1 MQMRIG
7 GVEIPAADDGWM
19 PVINP
24 ATGEEIDR
32 VPRGS
37 AAEVDLAV
45 QAARHALDGWAKKT
59 VRERGMV
66 LFRAAHLVRE
76 EHETLARTL
85 TMEQGK
91 PFRESTDEI
100 RGFAN
105 ILEFYAGIS
114 AGLHGEMLRLGNL
127 GDCLV
132 THEPLGVC
140 GAIVPWNMPAL
151 IMGWKVGPAL
161 LAGNT
166 MVFKPAS
173 QTPRTALY
181 LAGLMEHSGLPPGV
195 LNLVTGP
202 GDVVG
207 EAIARHPG
215 IAKVSFT
222 GDVATGYR
230 VRELAGP
237 GLKAITLELGGS
249 DPMIVWKDADLEN
262 AATGAVRG
270 RFYNAGQT
278 CTAVKRLFVHQ
289 SVAPEFMRLL
299 LAKVKALRVG
309 NGMDPAV
316 NMGPLAGR
324 AQQERIISLME
335 EVRACGE
342 GKVVAGG
349 YVPKEGDLALG
360 SFYAPTIVT
369 DPHPGSSL
377 LCREVFGPVLPVTCI
392 ADLDAAISQ
401 ANQTPYGLGASVWT
415 RDLEVAK
422 EVFSRVHAGVIW
434 VNRHLTIPPELP
446 FGGVKE
452 SGIGRE
458 NGVQAYL
465 SYTRTK
471 SLFLGW

>member
-1 MQMRIG
+1 
-7 GVEIPAADDGWM
+7 
-19 PVINP
+19 
-24 ATGEEIDR
+24 
-32 VPRGS
+32 
-37 AAEVDLAV
+37 
-45 QAARHALDGWAKKT
+45 
-59 VRERGMV
+59 
-66 LFRAAHLVRE
+66 
-76 EHETLARTL
+76 
-85 TMEQGK
+85 
-91 PFRESTDEI
+91 
-100 RGFAN
+100 
-105 ILEFYAGIS
+105 
-114 AGLHGEMLRLGNL
+114 
-127 GDCLV
+127 
-132 THEPLGVC
+132 
-140 GAIVPWNMPAL
+140 
-151 IMGWKVGPAL
+151 
-161 LAGNT
+161 
-166 MVFKPAS
+166 
-173 QTPRTALY
+173 
-181 LAGLMEHSGLPPGV
+181 
-195 LNLVTGP
+195 
-202 GDVVG
+202 
-207 EAIARHPG
+207 
-215 IAKVSFT
+215 
-222 GDVATGYR
+222 
-230 VRELAGP
+230 
-237 GLKAITLELGGS
+237 
-249 DPMIVWKDADLEN
+249 MIVWKDADLEK
-262 AATGAVRG
+262 AATGAARG

-316 NMGPLAGR
+316 DMGPLAGR

-335 EVRACGE
+335 EVQARGE
-342 GKVVAGG
+342 GKVAAGG
-349 YVPKEGDLALG
+349 YVPGEGDLARG

-392 ADLDAAISQ
+392 PDLDAAISQ

-422 EVFSRVHAGVIW
+422 EVFSRVHAGVVW